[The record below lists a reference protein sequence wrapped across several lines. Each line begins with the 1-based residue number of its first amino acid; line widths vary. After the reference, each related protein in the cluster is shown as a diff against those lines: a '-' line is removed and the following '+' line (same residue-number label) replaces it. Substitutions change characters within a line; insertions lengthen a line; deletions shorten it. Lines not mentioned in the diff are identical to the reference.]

1 VLSEELLN
9 HNFAATQGQR
19 MASAK
24 AKKQKPR
31 ERGLVSG
38 GVMLLLLEVFSDGL
52 ASGADRFHCPFQLD
66 LGALEGLDPQL
77 HLIGVVD
84 VELLGIKGMS
94 DGVSVRHANLN
105 LLK

>member
-1 VLSEELLN
+1 MVPTLRPRRGREWP
-9 HNFAATQGQR
+9 A
-19 MASAK
+19 
-24 AKKQKPR
+24 QKPKR
-31 ERGLVSG
+31 QSQKTKAPRAGPGQCG
-38 GVMLLLLEVFSDGL
+38 GVVLLLLEVFSDGL